1 MRDGCPTVAVFFDML
16 DFSKNY
22 FELFGL
28 PVSYI
33 VDANALSDRY
43 RDLQRIVHPDRFA
56 NATDQERRLSVQGA
70 ALINEALETL
80 KDPIARGSYLLTL
93 HGVEMDAQNE
103 STQDMGFLMQQMELR
118 EQLEEVRRQD
128 DPYEAVLDI
137 SNRVNKQIT
146 SLVGQMAVQFETP
159 TDDQLA
165 AAREILRKMRF
176 LQKLRSEAEMVAAEL
191 EDELS

>member
-1 MRDGCPTVAVFFDML
+1 ML

-28 PVSYI
+28 PISYI

-191 EDELS
+191 EDELG

>member
-1 MRDGCPTVAVFFDML
+1 MRDGCPKVAVFFDML

-56 NATDQERRLSVQGA
+56 NATDQERRISVQGA

-176 LQKLRSEAEMVAAEL
+176 LQKLRSEAETVEAEL
-191 EDELS
+191 EDELG